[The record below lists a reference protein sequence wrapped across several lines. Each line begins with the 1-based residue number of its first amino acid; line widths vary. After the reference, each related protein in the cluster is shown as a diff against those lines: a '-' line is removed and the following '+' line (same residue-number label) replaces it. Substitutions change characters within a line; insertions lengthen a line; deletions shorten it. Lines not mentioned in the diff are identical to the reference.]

1 MKEYIIYVA
10 KYLGIALIAG
20 SVVHAGTLTEDM
32 TRYILI
38 GVAGLALFL
47 VGEILEEMAS
57 GDKINLRIFA
67 LATLLSLATGFMSG
81 GVQHYLENPSYA
93 GAILGIGILV
103 SYVTFIL
110 KSGKKFTKLSVVATV
125 IVSLA
130 MYFGSSQAVKFLGI
144 EGGTNHHAGES
155 GSHQESATQTNNM
168 TETSH
173 EQKSDDAS
181 SDHHKGEESESHK
194 RKAPHKE

>member
-47 VGEILEEMAS
+47 VGEVLEEMAS

-103 SYVTFIL
+103 SYVTFML
-110 KSGKKFTKLSVVATV
+110 KSGKKITKLPLVITI

-130 MYFGSSQAVKFLGI
+130 MSFGSFQAVKFLGI
-144 EGGTNHHAGES
+144 EQGPDHHAEAG
-155 GSHQESATQTNNM
+155 GSHHETA
-168 TETSH
+168 TETNTMHETGH
-173 EQKSDDAS
+173 EQESDDAS
-181 SDHHKGEESESHK
+181 DDHHKGKESQSHK
-194 RKAPHKE
+194 ERAAHKE